1 MKQIASGTH
10 TETSAS
16 LHNRHE
22 ELLLLLVY
30 MTQNTRGK

>member
-10 TETSAS
+10 TETSTS